1 VLREKNV
8 VLAIRRYLMR
18 VYDSIALSYHGK
30 RVKPWKPIVYR
41 ALLHLKPSLRTIIAD
56 IGCGSGHN
64 TIEVAIRGFYVIGLD
79 ISLSM
84 ILLARKRF
92 KRRSVIVY
100 SDFIQADMLY
110 LPFRNNSIH
119 SLIYIASL
127 HHIPSELC
135 TCILRESYRCLRVP
149 GLLVITVWSLLQLR
163 HLPLILWS
171 IIGRFTNRYIYRGL
185 GDVYVPWRYKGK
197 TYYRYY
203 HLYLPSELKHLISKF
218 NFKIVEYGRFDIRR
232 SILPQNYFTLAIK
245 VK

>member
-1 VLREKNV
+1 MLGRNSVI
-8 VLAIRRYLMR
+8 LAIRRHLMR

-30 RVKPWKPIVYR
+30 RVRPWKPIVYR

-64 TIEVAIRGFYVIGLD
+64 TIEIAIKGFYVIGLD

-84 ILLARKRF
+84 ITLAKKRF
-92 KRRSVIVY
+92 KRRSVVCY

-110 LPFRNNSIH
+110 LPFRNSSID

-127 HHIPSELC
+127 HHIPSELR
-135 TCILRESYRCLRVP
+135 TRIIWESYRCLRVP

-163 HLPLILWS
+163 HIPLILWS
-171 IIGRFTNRYIYRGL
+171 IIGRFTNRYVYRSL
-185 GDVYVPWRYKGK
+185 GDIYVPWRYRGK

-203 HLYLPSELKHLISKF
+203 HLYLPSELKSLISKF
-218 NFKIVEYGRFDIRR
+218 NFKIVEYGRFDIGR